1 VGGLALAWLA
11 WGCADLGKEL
21 RERGPVSTAAA
32 DVRVAI
38 AVATTDTPSTGTGTG
53 TGTPASGFELPRPSV
68 DCTKVS
74 EAGYRRGKR
83 RAIEVIT
90 IDGRMIEQ
98 RTADGYWAMREAAAK
113 DGIELTI
120 FSAFRTHAE
129 QLYFYGCYTSCACN
143 SCAPA
148 AKPGF
153 SNHQSGH
160 AIDIAM
166 WPGVHDWLL
175 VHADRFGFVAT
186 VKSEP
191 WHWEYRPRKRMAWP
205 SICAEV

>member
-1 VGGLALAWLA
+1 MPLASPTHV
-11 WGCADLGKEL
+11 E
-21 RERGPVSTAAA
+21 V
-32 DVRVAI
+32 
-38 AVATTDTPSTGTGTG
+38 
-53 TGTPASGFELPRPSV
+53 LPRPEV

-74 EAGYRRGKR
+74 EDGYRKGKR

-90 IDGRMIEQ
+90 IDGRMIEH
-98 RTADGYWAMREAAAK
+98 RTADAYWAMREAAAK

-143 SCAPA
+143 SCAQA

-153 SNHQSGH
+153 SNHQSGT

-166 WPGVHDWLL
+166 WPGVHEWL
-175 VHADRFGFVAT
+175 VAHGKRYGFAAT

-191 WHWEYRPRKRMAWP
+191 WHWEYRPSKRMRWP
-205 SICAEV
+205 SICTAK